1 MPDIAHDPAAGR
13 FYLDEDGYQAELD
26 YRREGGL
33 MAIVRT
39 HVPAEIGGRG
49 LAGKLTEAA
58 LQWAR
63 AEGLQVNPLCSYVD
77 SWMKRHAEYEDL
89 RAPA

>member
-1 MPDIAHDPAAGR
+1 
-13 FYLDEDGYQAELD
+13 
-26 YRREGGL
+26 

-39 HVPAEIGGRG
+39 HVPSQIGGRG
-49 LAGKLTEAA
+49 LAGELAEAA

-77 SWMKRHAEYEDL
+77 SWIRRHPEYAQL
-89 RAPA
+89 RTEG

>member
-1 MPDIAHDPAAGR
+1 MTDIVHDPALGR
-13 FYLDEDGYQAELD
+13 FFLRQDGYQAELD
-26 YRREGGL
+26 YRREGGQ

-39 HVPAEIGGRG
+39 HVPSQIGGRG
-49 LAGKLTEAA
+49 LAGKLAEAA

-77 SWMKRHAEYEDL
+77 SWMRRHPEYAQL
-89 RAPA
+89 RTEG